1 MSHRVLMLFLSVWSS
16 GLWAEDKHASTVP
29 GDYRLVNGGHNCSGL
44 VEVYDEG
51 TWRNKYS
58 EPWEQTEAAAVCRK
72 LNCGSVVSLR
82 RYFNHDGSDEVYR
95 LRITCSESLR
105 LVNGTS
111 RCSGRLEERSN
122 QSWSLVCKD
131 GFQWQEAEKVC
142 RELECGPPSALF
154 GELHREKEAPLGSKE
169 LQCPRNESDHEAAV
183 LICSEQQFVKLHM
196 AGASRCSGKLM
207 MRQLINWL
215 YVDEKNW
222 DLKVVAAVC
231 RRLDCGSPVSIR
243 SRSISLKAG
252 WRIKADC
259 DVLSSDCLL
268 FKPSTSVIEIT
279 CSDSVRLVNGTNLCS
294 GRLEVQFDWSWSS
307 VSEDGFDQQ
316 DAEVVCREL
325 GCGPPSVLQGALF
338 TGGPVWRK
346 GFECEGTESALLACN
361 ISAPDR
367 TPSSANRSVQL
378 TCSDPNSL
386 RLVGESSLC
395 AGKLEMTNK
404 GEWRPVVDWELI
416 WNQVSADA
424 VCRRL
429 GCGTAVSA
437 NMKKEHE
444 DRPVWWIKSSCI
456 QSTSVLRDCVT
467 LTGLGKSSWSMEVVC
482 SELLLQPTI
491 VTFPNSMEVFR
502 VDQRELQVLLGSSFS
517 IMCYIPAQY
526 QGGYFQLLF
535 TASNAALSYSLP
547 AVNHSAHFRFPS
559 MDLSHQGSY
568 SCIYHLHV
576 FSQDFSSKSQTIY
589 LRVGASV
596 TDLIIRLVVLLL
608 GMTLSVTAICC
619 YSKRLAAKARVQE
632 KTTVIC
638 VGGEK

>member
-29 GDYRLVNGGHNCSGL
+29 GDYRVVNGGGHCSGS
-44 VEVYDEG
+44 VDVNDKG
-51 TWRNKYS
+51 RWRNKYS
-58 EPWEQTEAAAVCRK
+58 EPRDQTEAAAVCRK
-72 LNCGSVVSLR
+72 LNCGSVVSLQ
-82 RYFNHDGSDEVYR
+82 RYFNHGGSNEVYG
-95 LRITCSESLR
+95 LHITCSESLR

-111 RCSGRLEERSN
+111 RCSGRLEVRSK
-122 QSWSLVCKD
+122 QSWSSVCKD
-131 GFQWQEAEKVC
+131 GFQWQEAEEVC
-142 RELECGPPSALF
+142 RELRCGPPSALF
-154 GELHREKEAPLGSKE
+154 GELHREAPLGSKK
-169 LQCPRNESDHEAAV
+169 LQCPGNESDHEAAV
-183 LICSEQQFVKLHM
+183 I
-196 AGASRCSGKLM
+196 
-207 MRQLINWL
+207 I
-215 YVDEKNW
+215 
-222 DLKVVAAVC
+222 
-231 RRLDCGSPVSIR
+231 
-243 SRSISLKAG
+243 
-252 WRIKADC
+252 
-259 DVLSSDCLL
+259 
-268 FKPSTSVIEIT
+268 

-294 GRLEVQFDWSWSS
+294 GRLEVKSDWSWFS

-346 GFECEGTESALLACN
+346 GFECEGTESALQACN

-386 RLVGESSLC
+386 RLMGESSVC

-467 LTGLGKSSWSMEVVC
+467 LTVLGKTYWSMEVVC

-502 VDQRELQVLLGSSFS
+502 VDQRELQVLLGSNFS

-526 QGGYFQLLF
+526 QGGDFQLLF

-547 AVNHSAHFRFPS
+547 AVNHSAHFRFTS

-576 FSQDFSSKSQTIY
+576 FSHDFSSKSQTIY